1 MWNKPVFLR
10 WMLLSCLVLSIGLG
24 GCKQKDRTVFP
35 AFYHWKTTFAPTK
48 REWAYMQRMRAQKL
62 YVRYFDVDWNPAKQ
76 RAVPL
81 ASLRQQGDFP
91 RNCQIV
97 PTVYITNR
105 TLVHTPDDQ
114 VGSLGKRIARHLLSM
129 TDTMTLREVQ
139 IDCDWTAKS
148 RDRYFLLLDQLGA
161 SFDSLNL
168 DISATIRLH
177 QIKYF
182 EQTGV
187 PPVQRGMLM
196 FYNMTD
202 VREEETTNSILDL
215 EVAETY
221 VDYIEDYPLKLDL
234 ALPIFAWGVVRRD
247 GRTVHLI
254 NNLRAEQ
261 LKDTT
266 RFTFLPESQI
276 AVKKSTYLNGYYLY
290 QQDTI
295 RLEDVTIDRLQDAA
309 KMLASNL
316 KGDSLHISFYHLDT
330 PTIQQY
336 PHETLESVIAHF
348 R

>member
-1 MWNKPVFLR
+1 
-10 WMLLSCLVLSIGLG
+10 MLLCCVVLSIGLG
-24 GCKQKDRTVFP
+24 GCKHKDRVVLP
-35 AFYHWKTTFAPTK
+35 AFYHWKTNFAPSK
-48 REWAYMQRMRAQKL
+48 REWAYMQRMRANKM
-62 YVRYFDVDWNPAKQ
+62 YVRYFDVDWNPVKQ

-81 ASLRQQGDFP
+81 ASLRMKGNFP
-91 RNCQIV
+91 RNCEIV

-114 VGSLGKRIARHLLSM
+114 VGTLGKRIAQHLLNL
-129 TDTMTLREVQ
+129 TDTLTLHEIQ
-139 IDCDWTAKS
+139 IDCDWTAQS

-161 SFDSLNL
+161 SFDSLNVEL
-168 DISATIRLH
+168 SSTIRLH
-177 QIKYF
+177 QVKYY

-196 FYNMTD
+196 FYNMSD
-202 VREEETTNSILDL
+202 VRDEETRNSILDL
-215 EVAETY
+215 EVAEAY
-221 VDYIEDYPLKLDL
+221 VEYLEAYPLPLDL
-234 ALPIFAWGVVRRD
+234 ALPIFSWGVVRRS
-247 GRTVHLI
+247 GKTVHLI

-266 RFTFLPESQI
+266 RFAFLPQSRIE
-276 AVKKSTYLNGYYLY
+276 VKKSTYLNGFYLY
-290 QQDTI
+290 AEDTI
-295 RLEDVTIDRLQDAA
+295 RIEDVSVDRLEDAA
-309 KMLASNL
+309 KLLAENL